1 MLMPLKQVCRHRR
14 RVVQTLAVFSL
25 MATWVREVAHA
36 SESDQASLI
45 ELILNFSRLRGIAYN
60 EVRDLRAMHKGS
72 KLKLAKSQQLYGRA
86 KTSADTWMNSVRLSL
101 VTKGRLDTA
110 ALASQAA
117 ALRVQTSALVDFAQV
132 SRAISSPNEKRK
144 NPVVI
149 AAIAALLVP
158 LTDAA
163 IKVFEAWGRN
173 DEKQRSQIRAELDR
187 LRWANFEEIV

>member
-1 MLMPLKQVCRHRR
+1 MPLKNVCRRRR
-14 RVVQTLAVFSL
+14 RVVQTLAGFSL
-25 MATWVREVAHA
+25 VATWVREVAHA

-45 ELILNFSRLRGIAYN
+45 ELISNFSRLRGIAYN

-72 KLKLAKSQQLYGRA
+72 KPKLAKSQQLYGRA
-86 KTSADTWMNSVRLSL
+86 KTAADTWMDSVRLSL
-101 VTKGRLDTA
+101 VTNGRLDTA
-110 ALASQAA
+110 ALTSQAA
-117 ALRVQTSALVDFAQV
+117 ELRVQTSALVDFAQA
-132 SRAISSPNEKRK
+132 SRAISSPGEKQR

-149 AAIAALLVP
+149 AVIVALLVP

-173 DEKQRSQIRAELDR
+173 DEKQRSQIRAEMDR